1 MKIQFHIAWLIIA
14 STLHSAEYIKWD
26 QDDLFFEVPTGRQKV
41 SFSFPFT
48 IEQSI
53 RIVRFREATKSCSCT
68 EFKMPDGD
76 LKPGAKGNVEG
87 MVEVAGLQD
96 VANVSIVLLG
106 DVITDK
112 DIDKTRHSCLASRLI
127 TDLKNS

>member
-1 MKIQFHIAWLIIA
+1 
-14 STLHSAEYIKWD
+14 
-26 QDDLFFEVPTGRQKV
+26 
-41 SFSFPFT
+41 
-48 IEQSI
+48 
-53 RIVRFREATKSCSCT
+53 
-68 EFKMPDGD
+68 MPDGD